1 MQVGKL
7 IRLDLQKGT
16 RETEK
21 NHIKNLRRSK
31 KLKEKK
37 IKGGLLNE
45 TLAYYIDM
53 FYIVLLFYGV

>member
-37 IKGGLLNE
+37 IKGKKYEKIFN
-45 TLAYYIDM
+45 
-53 FYIVLLFYGV
+53 

>member
-7 IRLDLQKGT
+7 IRLDLQKGM

-37 IKGGLLNE
+37 IKGKKYEKIFN
-45 TLAYYIDM
+45 
-53 FYIVLLFYGV
+53 